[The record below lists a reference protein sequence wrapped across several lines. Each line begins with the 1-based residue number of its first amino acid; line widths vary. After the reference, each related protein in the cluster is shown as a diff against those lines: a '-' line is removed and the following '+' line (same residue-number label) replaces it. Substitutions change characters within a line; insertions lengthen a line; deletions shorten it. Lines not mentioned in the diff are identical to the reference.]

1 MTNLIAITLGV
12 LLLAAL
18 AVDVALF
25 DDRHVV
31 FLGKKLFALIH
42 WLAFWR

>member
-1 MTNLIAITLGV
+1 MTNRIAIALGV
-12 LLLAAL
+12 LLTLAAV
-18 AVDVALF
+18 VDIALF
-25 DDRHVV
+25 GNQHMV